1 MALQS
6 LGPLIQI
13 VGDSVQLLV
22 RVIHKS
28 VAITVSRQEQSA
40 CHQSNRAARSGGAV
54 QEGRA
59 AVCRKP
65 DGLPGNRWVCQS
77 RPATDVGAIAL
88 ALPGCPKSLCIRKI
102 PSPAK

>member
-54 QEGRA
+54 QEGQASVSPQTRRFTGKPMGLSEPACHRCGRHRIGA
-59 AVCRKP
+59 AR
-65 DGLPGNRWVCQS
+65 LP
-77 RPATDVGAIAL
+77 
-88 ALPGCPKSLCIRKI
+88 
-102 PSPAK
+102 